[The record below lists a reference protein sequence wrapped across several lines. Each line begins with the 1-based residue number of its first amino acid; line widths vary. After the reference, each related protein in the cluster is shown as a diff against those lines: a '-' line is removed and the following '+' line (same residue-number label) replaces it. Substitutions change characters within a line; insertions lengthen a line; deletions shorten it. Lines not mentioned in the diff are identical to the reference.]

1 MSIGENIKSLR
12 ESRGLTQAQLGDAVG
27 VTDKAVSTWE
37 SGKREPRMGVVEK
50 LAAFFNVP
58 KSVLLFGDG
67 DRFHQLPGLGFGT
80 SSYLVD
86 ALMSDPPSR
95 EVVEPLLAHYS
106 DEKTAALAGDGLSPL
121 DAKLIELLRC
131 LTEDQKRLLLAQI
144 ETLLSQRG

>member
-27 VTDKAVSTWE
+27 VSDKAVSTWE

-50 LAAFFNVP
+50 LATFFNVP

-67 DRFHQLPGLGFGT
+67 DHFHRLPGGFGT

-95 EVVEPLLAHYS
+95 EVVEPLLSYYG
-106 DEKTAALAGDGLSPL
+106 DEKTAALPGDGLSAL
-121 DAKLIELLRC
+121 DVKLMELVRC
-131 LTEDQKRLLLAQI
+131 LSDDQKHMLLAQI
-144 ETLLSQRG
+144 EYLLSQQE

>member
-12 ESRGLTQAQLGDAVG
+12 EARGLTQAQLGDAVG
-27 VTDKAVSTWE
+27 VSDKAVSTWE

-50 LAAFFNVP
+50 LAVFFNVP

-67 DRFHQLPGLGFGT
+67 DRFHRLPGLGYGT

-86 ALMSDPPSR
+86 TLMSDPPSR
-95 EVVEPLLAHYS
+95 EVVEPLLTYYN
-106 DEKTAALAGDGLSPL
+106 DKKTAALPGDGLSPL
-121 DAKLIELLRC
+121 DVKLIELLRC

-144 ETLLSQRG
+144 ETLLGQRG

>member
-27 VTDKAVSTWE
+27 VSDKAVSTWE

-50 LAAFFNVP
+50 LAVFFNVP
-58 KSVLLFGDG
+58 KSMLLFGDG
-67 DRFHQLPGLGFGT
+67 DRFHQLPGLGYGT

-86 ALMSDPPSR
+86 TLMSDPPSR
-95 EVVEPLLAHYS
+95 EVVEPLLAYYT

-121 DAKLIELLRC
+121 DVKLIELLRC

>member
-27 VTDKAVSTWE
+27 VSDKAVSTWE

-50 LAAFFNVP
+50 LAVFFNVP

-67 DRFHQLPGLGFGT
+67 DHFHRLPGGFGT

-86 ALMSDPPSR
+86 AIMSDPPSR
-95 EVVEPLLAHYS
+95 EVAEPLLDYYGA
-106 DEKTAALAGDGLSPL
+106 EKTAALAGDGLSPL
-121 DAKLIELLRC
+121 DVKLIELLRC

>member
-27 VTDKAVSTWE
+27 VSDKAVSTWE

-50 LAAFFNVP
+50 LAVFFNVP

-67 DRFHQLPGLGFGT
+67 DHFHQLPGGFGT

-86 ALMSDPPSR
+86 ALMSNPPSR
-95 EVVEPLLAHYS
+95 EVVEPLLSYYG
-106 DEKTAALAGDGLSPL
+106 DEKTAALPGDGLSPL
-121 DAKLIELLRC
+121 DVKLIELLRC

>member
-1 MSIGENIKSLR
+1 MPIGENIKSLR

-27 VTDKAVSTWE
+27 VSDKAVSTWE

-50 LAAFFNVP
+50 LAIFFNVP

-67 DRFHQLPGLGFGT
+67 DHFHRLPGGFGT

-95 EVVEPLLAHYS
+95 EVVEPLLSYYG
-106 DEKTAALAGDGLSPL
+106 DEKTAALPGDGLSPL
-121 DAKLIELLRC
+121 DVKLIELLHC

>member
-27 VTDKAVSTWE
+27 VSDKAVSTWE

-50 LAAFFNVP
+50 LATFFNVP

-67 DRFHQLPGLGFGT
+67 DHFHRLPGGFGT

-95 EVVEPLLAHYS
+95 EVVEPLLSYYG
-106 DEKTAALAGDGLSPL
+106 DEKNATLPGDGLSPL
-121 DAKLIELLRC
+121 DVKLMELVRC
-131 LTEDQKRLLLAQI
+131 LSDDQKRMLLAQI
-144 ETLLSQRG
+144 EYLLSQQE

>member
-27 VTDKAVSTWE
+27 VSDKAVSTWE

-50 LAAFFNVP
+50 LATFFNVP

-67 DRFHQLPGLGFGT
+67 DHFHRLPGGFGT

-95 EVVEPLLAHYS
+95 EVVEPLLSYYGA
-106 DEKTAALAGDGLSPL
+106 EKTAAGEGDGLSAL
-121 DAKLIELLRC
+121 DVKLMELVRC
-131 LTEDQKRLLLAQI
+131 LSDDQKRMLLAQI
-144 ETLLSQRG
+144 EYLLSQQE